1 MNLAALGS
9 WREDD
14 FSDQGTKGFRRLPAA
29 VRIAEGVGQA
39 LHTEAVKVGAVR
51 MNVRHVHGR
60 LSKAGDD
67 LRLLPFK
74 VVHARFHGWL
84 VHAVLDGR
92 DDTRNRLLDLG
103 KRLLIRGRLHAPVA
117 VQPVHFLRI
126 GAHRLRDCFRRDEP
140 LFQAGQH
147 AGLDL
152 VEVMDLPLSQVP
164 RR

>member
-1 MNLAALGS
+1 MNLASLGS
-9 WREDD
+9 WREDN
-14 FSDQGTKGFRRLPAA
+14 FSDQGTKNFRRLPAA
-29 VRIAEGVGQA
+29 VQIAEGVGQA
-39 LHTEAVKVGAVR
+39 LHTAVKVGEVR
-51 MNVRHVHGR
+51 MNVRHVHPR
-60 LSKAGDD
+60 LSEARDD

-74 VVHARFHGWL
+74 VVHGRFHGWL

-92 DDTRNRLLDLG
+92 DDTRDRLLDLG
-103 KRLLIRGRLHAPVA
+103 KRLLVRGRLHAPFA

-126 GAHRLRDCFRRDEP
+126 GAHRLRDRFRRDEP
-140 LFQAGQH
+140 LFQASQH